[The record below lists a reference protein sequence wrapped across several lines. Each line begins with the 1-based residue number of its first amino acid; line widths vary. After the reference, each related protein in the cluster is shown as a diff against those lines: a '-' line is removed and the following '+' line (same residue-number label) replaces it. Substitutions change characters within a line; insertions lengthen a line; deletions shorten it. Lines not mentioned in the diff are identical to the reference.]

1 MKDDNIN
8 EPLIKKITG
17 TEDNLEEGE
26 ENEHT
31 NLLGKKMNTEI
42 IMKNRIISK
51 IYFLFFIQLCINF
64 LFIYYSFTN
73 EKFHKLLEKNND
85 LFYLSIGITAII
97 FFFSFKNRTLLTTIP
112 FNYFFFIV
120 FTLSLSYLIC
130 RIVILFTYETILV
143 LWILI
148 LIMVLSLSIYSY
160 NLAKKIQITSAV
172 VFSSL
177 STISFSVIIKFV
189 SKLPIINIILIL
201 LCLIC
206 LSIYLVYDV
215 ISLIEE
221 KAIENK
227 NYILVNVFLY
237 TDIIKLFIKLIR
249 MITKYFESSE
259 EIKNLKKVADDLDRG
274 FNDVKTLGKKND
286 DSDEDS
292 DSEDDDSDDDDSDSD
307 DKKGKGKKDNK
318 KGGKG
323 KKDDK
328 GKKNDKGK
336 KDDKGKK
343 NNKGKKN
350 DKDKKNDKGKK
361 DKKEDKKDKG
371 KSKSK
376 KEEKKKGKK
385 EKEKKSK
392 KKDHDFFDEEDTNN
406 FVQKAGEMFAD
417 MFSH

>member
-1 MKDDNIN
+1 MKDENIN
-8 EPLIKKITG
+8 EPLIKKIIA

-26 ENEHT
+26 ENEQS
-31 NLLGKKMNTEI
+31 NLLGKKMNTI
-42 IMKNRIISK
+42 ILKNRIISK
-51 IYFLFFIQLCINF
+51 IYFLFFIQLSINF

-73 EKFHKLLEKNND
+73 EKFKNLLEKNNE

-97 FFFSFKNRTLLTTIP
+97 FFFSFKNRILLITVP

-130 RIVILFTYETILV
+130 RIVIVFTYKTILV
-143 LWILI
+143 LWILT

-177 STISFSVIIKFV
+177 STISFSVIITFV
-189 SKLPIINIILIL
+189 SKIPLVNILLIL

-206 LSIYLVYDV
+206 FSIYLVYDV
-215 ISLIEE
+215 ISLLEE
-221 KAIENK
+221 KEIEK
-227 NYILVNVFLY
+227 KEYILVNVFLY

-249 MITKYFESSE
+249 MITKYFESSK
-259 EIKNLKKVADDLDRG
+259 EIKNLKEIADDLDSG
-274 FNDVKTLGKKND
+274 FNDIKNLGKKLH
-286 DSDEDS
+286 DSGDEEDS
-292 DSEDDDSDDDDSDSD
+292 DSEDDDSDISDV
-307 DKKGKGKKDNK
+307 KKSKKKKDDK

-323 KKDDK
+323 KKEDK
-328 GKKNDKGK
+328 GKKDKKNDKGK
-336 KDDKGKK
+336 
-343 NNKGKKN
+343 
-350 DKDKKNDKGKK
+350 KDKKNDKGKK
-361 DKKEDKKDKG
+361 DKKEDKKNKG

-376 KEEKKKGKK
+376 KEDKKEDKKKGKK

-392 KKDHDFFDEEDTNN
+392 KGDIDFFDKDDTNN

>member
-8 EPLIKKITG
+8 EPLIKKIIA

-26 ENEHT
+26 ENEQA

-42 IMKNRIISK
+42 ILKNRIISK
-51 IYFLFFIQLCINF
+51 IYFLFFIQLSINF
-64 LFIYYSFTN
+64 LFIYYSFNN
-73 EKFHKLLEKNND
+73 EKFKNILEKNNE

-97 FFFSFKNRTLLTTIP
+97 FFFSFKNRILLTTVP

-130 RIVILFTYETILV
+130 RVVILFTFKTILV
-143 LWILI
+143 LWILT

-189 SKLPIINIILIL
+189 SKIPIVNILLIL

-206 LSIYLVYDV
+206 FSIYLVYDV

-221 KAIENK
+221 KEIEK
-227 NYILVNVFLY
+227 KEYILVNVFLY

-259 EIKNLKKVADDLDRG
+259 EIKNLKEIAEHLDSG
-274 FNDVKTLGKKND
+274 FNDVKNLGKKLNE
-286 DSDEDS
+286 SDEEDS
-292 DSEDDDSDDDDSDSD
+292 DSEDDDSDSSD
-307 DKKGKGKKDNK
+307 DKKSKKKKDDK

-323 KKDDK
+323 KKEDK
-328 GKKNDKGK
+328 GKKDKKNDKGK
-336 KDDKGKK
+336 
-343 NNKGKKN
+343 
-350 DKDKKNDKGKK
+350 KDKKNDKGKK
-361 DKKEDKKDKG
+361 DKKEDKKNKG

-376 KEEKKKGKK
+376 KEDKKEDKKKGKK
-385 EKEKKSK
+385 ENEKKSK
-392 KKDHDFFDEEDTNN
+392 KGDIDDDTNN
-406 FVQKAGEMFAD
+406 FVKKAGEMFAD